1 MRTPHASLK
10 VEPIK
15 DSTKLEI
22 RQSKT
27 PHLPR
32 LPMRSLSLANSS
44 GGKTTL
50 IANLLLNPKAYRDV
64 FSAIYVF
71 SPSVHHDG
79 TWGAVKKYVT
89 QELGKKEEEHFFD
102 EWDAK
107 KVQEIVS
114 TAFAVTKYHKDNGH
128 TKGHELLLIVDDYA
142 DRPDILHAAGGSI
155 LNSLAIRGRHAN
167 ISFWVASQ
175 RPTLLSTVLRT
186 QATSLFVF
194 RQRSVRDLL
203 SFLDEYSALV
213 DKTTLEAMYDY
224 ATSKPYGF
232 MMVDLMRP
240 VEQMFHA
247 NLDKRR
253 IPRAAE

>member
-1 MRTPHASLK
+1 MSLQ

-22 RQSKT
+22 RQSKS
-27 PHLPR
+27 PHLPK
-32 LPMRSLSLANSS
+32 LAMRSLFLGNSS

-50 IANLLLNPKAYRDV
+50 LVNLLLNKRAYRDV

-79 TWGAVKKYVT
+79 TWGALKKYVRD
-89 QELGKKEEEHFFD
+89 ELHKKEDEHFFD
-102 EWDAK
+102 DWDGK
-107 KVQEIVS
+107 KVQALVDE
-114 TAFAVTKYHKDNGH
+114 AFAVTRYHKDNGH
-128 TKGHELLLIVDDYA
+128 KKGHAILIIVDDFA

-155 LNSLAIRGRHAN
+155 LNTLAIRGRHAN

-194 RQRSVRDLL
+194 RQRSVRDLM
-203 SFLDEYSALV
+203 SFLDEYSAIV
-213 DKTTLEAMYDY
+213 SKTTLEAMYNY

-240 VEQMFHA
+240 VDQMFHA
-247 NLDKRR
+247 NLDKRM
-253 IPRAAE
+253 IPQVAE